1 MANFE
6 HYFVEK
12 NVLGLEELITIAG
25 LGKLQAKLDSGNG
38 AYNVLH
44 GEDIK
49 VNGKNVRFTT
59 MNGQTLDKPIQDTI
73 TINVGA
79 GNTEDR
85 PVVLFDVKIGG
96 QIFPNVPFSI
106 GNRADN
112 IHKVLIGKS
121 FIQKELDALI
131 DVGMKNIAD
140 KGIQVKV

>member
-1 MANFE
+1 MLDFQE
-6 HYFVEK
+6 YFLEK
-12 NVLGLEELITIAG
+12 NVLGLEEIIFLDG
-25 LGKLQAKLDSGNG
+25 LGRIQAKLDSGNG

-44 GEDIK
+44 GDNIK
-49 VNGKNVRFTT
+49 LNGNKVRFTT
-59 MNGQTLDKPIQDTI
+59 MDGKTLEKPIQDTI

-85 PVVLFDVKIGG
+85 PVVLFNVKIGG
-96 QIFPNVPFSI
+96 QVFPNVPFSI

-112 IHKVLIGKS
+112 IHKVLIGKN

-140 KGIQVKV
+140 KSITVSY

>member
-1 MANFE
+1 MLNFQG
-6 HYFVEK
+6 YFLEK
-12 NVLGLEELITIAG
+12 NVLGLEEIIDLEGVGT
-25 LGKLQAKLDSGNG
+25 LQAKLDSGNG

-44 GEDIK
+44 GENIK
-49 VNGKNVRFTT
+49 IVGKTVKFNT
-59 MNGQTLDKPIQDTI
+59 MDGVTVEKPIQDTI

-85 PVVLFDVKIGG
+85 PVVLFNVKIGG
-96 QIFPNVPFSI
+96 QVFPNVPFSI

-112 IHKVLIGKS
+112 LHKVLIGKT

-140 KGIQVKV
+140 RGITVEI

>member
-1 MANFE
+1 MLNFQG
-6 HYFVEK
+6 YFLEK
-12 NVLGLEELITIAG
+12 NVLGLEEIIDLAG

-49 VNGKNVRFTT
+49 LNGKTVRFTT
-59 MNGQTLDKPIQDTI
+59 MNGQTLEKPIQDTI

-79 GNTEDR
+79 GNTEER
-85 PVVLFDVKIGG
+85 PVVLFNVKIGG
-96 QIFPNVPFSI
+96 QVFPNVPFSI

-112 IHKVLIGKS
+112 IHKVLIGKT

-140 KGIQVKV
+140 KGIRVSI

>member
-1 MANFE
+1 METFQ
-6 HYFVEK
+6 HFFVEK
-12 NVLGLEELITIAG
+12 NVLGLEENIILDG
-25 LGKLQAKLDSGNG
+25 LGKVSAKLDSGNG

-44 GEDIK
+44 GDNIQTD
-49 VNGKNVRFTT
+49 GKLVRFDT
-59 MNGQTLDKPIQDTI
+59 MNGINLEKPIQDTI

-79 GNTEDR
+79 GNKEER
-85 PVVLFDVKIGG
+85 PVVLFNVKIGG
-96 QIFPNVPFSI
+96 QVFPNVPFSI

-140 KGIQVKV
+140 QGITVDL

>member
-1 MANFE
+1 MLNFQG
-6 HYFVEK
+6 YFVEK
-12 NVLGLEELITIAG
+12 NVLGLEEVIDLEG

-44 GEDIK
+44 GENIK
-49 VNGKNVRFTT
+49 LDGKTVRFTT
-59 MNGQTLDKPIQDTI
+59 MNGTSLEKPIQDTI

-85 PVVLFDVKIGG
+85 PVVLFNVKIGG
-96 QIFPNVPFSI
+96 QVFPNVPFSI

-112 IHKVLIGKS
+112 IHKVLIGKT

-140 KGIQVKV
+140 KRITVDI

>member
-1 MANFE
+1 MLSFQG
-6 HYFVEK
+6 YFAEK
-12 NVLGLEELITIAG
+12 NVLGLEEVIDLEG

-44 GEDIK
+44 GENIK
-49 VNGKNVRFTT
+49 LDGKTVRFTT
-59 MNGQTLDKPIQDTI
+59 MNGTSVEKPIQDTI

-85 PVVLFDVKIGG
+85 PVVLFNVKIGG
-96 QIFPNVPFSI
+96 QVFPNVPFSI

-112 IHKVLIGKS
+112 IHKVLIGKT

-140 KGIQVKV
+140 KRITVDI

>member
-1 MANFE
+1 MLNFQQ
-6 HYFVEK
+6 YFLEK
-12 NVLGLEELITIAG
+12 NVLGLEEIINLAG

-44 GEDIK
+44 GENIK
-49 VNGKNVRFTT
+49 VNGRTVSFTT
-59 MNGQTLDKPIQDTI
+59 MNGKTLQKQIQDTI

-85 PVVLFDVKIGG
+85 PVVLFDVQIGG
-96 QIFPNVPFSI
+96 TTFPNIPFSI

-112 IHKVLIGKS
+112 IHKVLIGKT

-140 KGIQVKV
+140 KGIKVEI

>member
-1 MANFE
+1 MLDFQN
-6 HYFVEK
+6 YFLEK
-12 NVLGLEELITIAG
+12 NVLGLEEIIDLAG

-44 GEDIK
+44 GDNIK

-59 MNGQTLDKPIQDTI
+59 MNGQTVEKPIQDTI

-85 PVVLFDVKIGG
+85 PVVLFNVKIGG
-96 QIFPNVPFSI
+96 QVFPNVPFSI

-131 DVGMKNIAD
+131 DVGMRNIAD
-140 KGIQVKV
+140 KGIKVAI